1 MSPLLTLCAV
11 VVTLSVAAIAVAVLR
26 AMRSLEQSLDEFRK
40 TADVARASI
49 AEIDVV
55 TRQIREL
62 AVSMET
68 VVAPLKR
75 TSQRF
80 AGIGERVALL
90 GDRAVRLGDAVL
102 TQIESPIHQTVALM
116 TGVRAGTQTLW
127 SRLAGRIAGR
137 MDHATSNGGYR
148 HE

>member
-1 MSPLLTLCAV
+1 V
-11 VVTLSVAAIAVAVLR
+11 VVTIAIAAIAIGVLR
-26 AMRSLEQSLDEFRK
+26 AMRSLEQSLEEFRK

-62 AVSMET
+62 TLSMES
-68 VVAPLKR
+68 VVAPLQR
-75 TSQRF
+75 TSQRV
-80 AGIGERVALL
+80 AAIGERVAFL
-90 GDRAVRLGDAVL
+90 GERAVRLGDAVL

-116 TGVRAGTQTLW
+116 TGVRTGTQTLW

-137 MDHATSNGGYR
+137 VGQTTSNGGTR
-148 HE
+148 P

>member
-1 MSPLLTLCAV
+1 MTPLLTLCAV
-11 VVTLSVAAIAVAVLR
+11 VVTIAIAAIAIGVLR

-62 AVSMET
+62 ATSVE
-68 VVAPLKR
+68 AAIIPLQQTSKR
-75 TSQRF
+75 I
-80 AGIGERVALL
+80 AGIGESVAFL
-90 GDRAVRLGDAVL
+90 GERAVRLSDAVL
-102 TQIESPIHQTVALM
+102 TQIESPVHQTVALM
-116 TGVRAGTQTLW
+116 TGVRTGTQTLW
-127 SRLAGRIAGR
+127 SRLAGRLVGR
-137 MDHATSNGGYR
+137 MGHATSNGGNR

>member
-11 VVTLSVAAIAVAVLR
+11 VVTIAIAAIAIAVLR
-26 AMRSLEQSLDEFRK
+26 AMRSFELALDEFRK

-62 AVSMET
+62 AVSMES
-68 VVAPLKR
+68 VVTPLKQ
-75 TSQRF
+75 TSQRI
-80 AGIGERVALL
+80 ARIGERVALL
-90 GDRAVRLGDAVL
+90 GERAVRLSDAVL
-102 TQIESPIHQTVALM
+102 TQIESPVHQTVALM
-116 TGVRAGTQTLW
+116 TGVRTGTQTLW
-127 SRLAGRIAGR
+127 SRLAGRITGR
-137 MDHATSNGGYR
+137 MGHATSNGGYR

>member
-11 VVTLSVAAIAVAVLR
+11 VVTIAIAAIAIGVLR
-26 AMRSLEQSLDEFRK
+26 AMRSLEQSLEEFRK

-62 AVSMET
+62 AVSVES
-68 VVAPLKR
+68 VVVPLQR
-75 TSQRF
+75 TSRRI
-80 AGIGERVALL
+80 AGLGERVAFL
-90 GDRAVRLGDAVL
+90 GERAVRLSDAVL

-127 SRLAGRIAGR
+127 SRLAGRFAGR
-137 MDHATSNGGYR
+137 MDHATSNGGSH

>member
-11 VVTLSVAAIAVAVLR
+11 VVTIAIAAIAVGVLR

-62 AVSMET
+62 ALSVENA
-68 VVAPLKR
+68 VAPLHG
-75 TSQRF
+75 TSQRL
-80 AGIGERVALL
+80 AGIGER
-90 GDRAVRLGDAVL
+90 AVQLGDAVL
-102 TQIESPIHQTVALM
+102 NQIESPIHQTVALL
-116 TGVRAGTQTLW
+116 TGVRSGTQTLW
-127 SRLAGRIAGR
+127 SRLASRFAGR
-137 MDHATSNGGYR
+137 MGHATTNGGYR

>member
-1 MSPLLTLCAV
+1 MTPLLTLCAV
-11 VVTLSVAAIAVAVLR
+11 VVTIAIAAIAIGVLR

-62 AVSMET
+62 AVSMEE
-68 VVAPLKR
+68 VVTPLKK
-75 TSQRF
+75 TSHRI
-80 AGIGERVALL
+80 AGIGERVASL
-90 GDRAVRLGDAVL
+90 GERAVRLSDAVL
-102 TQIESPIHQTVALM
+102 TQIESPIHQTVAIV
-116 TGVRAGTQTLW
+116 TGVRTGTQTLW
-127 SRLAGRIAGR
+127 SRLAGRITGR
-137 MDHATSNGGYR
+137 MGHATSNGGYR

>member
-1 MSPLLTLCAV
+1 MTPLLTLCAV
-11 VVTLSVAAIAVAVLR
+11 VVTIAIAAIAVGVLR

-40 TADVARASI
+40 TADVARSSI

-62 AVSMET
+62 VVSMES
-68 VVAPLKR
+68 VVTPLQK
-75 TSQRF
+75 TSHRI
-80 AGIGERVALL
+80 AGIGERVAHL
-90 GDRAVRLGDAVL
+90 GERAVRLGDAVL
-102 TQIESPIHQTVALM
+102 TQIESPIHQTVALV
-116 TGVRAGTQTLW
+116 TGVRTGTQTLW
-127 SRLAGRIAGR
+127 SRLAGRITGR

>member
-11 VVTLSVAAIAVAVLR
+11 VVTIAIAAIAVAVLR

-62 AVSMET
+62 ALSMEG
-68 VVAPLKR
+68 VIAPLQKSSHR
-75 TSQRF
+75 I
-80 AGIGERVALL
+80 AGIAESVAFLGE
-90 GDRAVRLGDAVL
+90 RAVRLSDAVL

-127 SRLAGRIAGR
+127 SRLAGRFAGR
-137 MDHATSNGGYR
+137 VGHATSNGGYR